1 MARGYDNGPTR
12 WTALLR
18 AGVAVFLAIAAGGAN
33 AQLNITVT
41 QGIDR
46 PVPIAI
52 VPFGWQ
58 GPGQSPYDVAAVI
71 SADLGNSGRFD
82 PMPVSDMISRPT
94 NPAQVNFQDWRVSDV
109 DYLLIGQMSETSSN
123 NYALQFQLFNVR
135 SGQQLLGFRLTSPRD
150 NLRAAAHRI
159 ADMVFEELTGIPGV
173 FGTQIA
179 YISEQRNGDRRIYQ
193 LIVADADGENRVVVA
208 ESTQPLM
215 SPAWSPDG
223 RRLAYV
229 SFEGNQS
236 AIYVQTLRTGTRERV
251 SMRAGHNGAPVFSPD
266 GRRLALTLSLVEG
279 NFDIYTLDLGTQV
292 LRRLTDH
299 PAIDSEP
306 AWSPDGETIY
316 FMSDRS
322 GSPQI
327 YRIPSNADTR
337 AAPQRVT
344 FYGNYNARP
353 RVSPDGRFLAVVH
366 RSDDT
371 QGNFRIATFDL
382 ANNQFFGVLSRRG
395 QLDESPSYAP
405 NGALLIFATRE
416 RGRGVLGTVTSDG
429 NIEQRIESGVG
440 DVREPVWGPFP
451 RP

>member
-1 MARGYDNGPTR
+1 MR
-12 WTALLR
+12 WTALL
-18 AGVAVFLAIAAGGAN
+18 AGCVAVFLAVAAGSAR
-33 AQLNITVT
+33 AQLNIRVT

-58 GPGQSPYDVAAVI
+58 GTGEQPYDVAAVI
-71 SADLGNSGRFD
+71 TADLGNSGRFD

-94 NPAQVNFQDWRVSDV
+94 NPTQINFQDWRVSDV
-109 DYLLIGQMSETSSN
+109 DYLLIGQMTETSPN
-123 NYALQFQLFNVR
+123 NYGLQFQLFNVR
-135 SGQQLLGFRLTSPRD
+135 SSQQLLAFRLTSDRN

-179 YISEQRNGDRRIYQ
+179 YISEERNGDRRRYQ

-208 ESTQPLM
+208 ESSQPLM

-223 RRLAYV
+223 RRIAYV

-236 AIYVQTLRTGTRERV
+236 AVYVQTLRTGTRERV
-251 SMRAGHNGAPVFSPD
+251 SMRAGHNGAPAFSPD

-299 PAIDSEP
+299 AAIDSEP
-306 AWSPDGETIY
+306 AWSPDGQTIY

-322 GSPQI
+322 GAPQI
-327 YRIPSNADTR
+327 YRIPADGSSR
-337 AAPQRVT
+337 SPQRVT
-344 FYGNYNARP
+344 FEGSYNARP
-353 RVSPDGRFLAVVH
+353 RVSPDGNFLAVVH
-366 RSDDT
+366 RSDLT
-371 QGNFRIATFDL
+371 QGNFRIASVDL
-382 ANNQFFGVLSRRG
+382 RRNNAITVLSRRG

-405 NGALLIFATRE
+405 NGAVLIYATRAG
-416 RGRGVLGTVTSDG
+416 GRGVLATVTSDG
-429 NIEQRIESGVG
+429 RIQQQIESGAG

>member
-1 MARGYDNGPTR
+1 MARGHDNGPTR

-18 AGVAVFLAIAAGGAN
+18 AGVAIFLVIAAASAE
-33 AQLNITVT
+33 AQLNIRVT
-41 QGIDR
+41 QGVDR

-58 GPGQSPYDVAAVI
+58 GPGQLPYDVTGVI
-71 SADLGNSGRFD
+71 TADLGNSGRFD
-82 PMPVSDMISRPT
+82 PMAVSDMISRPT
-94 NPAQVNFQDWRVSDV
+94 TPAQVNFQDWRVSDV
-109 DYLLIGQMSETSSN
+109 DYLLIGQMTESSPN
-123 NYALQFQLFNVR
+123 NYNLQFQLFNVV
-135 SGQQLLGFRLTSPRD
+135 SGQQLLGFRLTSDRD

-173 FGTQIA
+173 FSTQIA
-179 YISEQRNGDRRIYQ
+179 YISEQRNGDRRVYQ

-251 SMRAGHNGAPVFSPD
+251 SMRAGHNGAPAFSPD
-266 GRRLALTLSLVEG
+266 GRKLALTLSLVEG

-327 YRIPSNADTR
+327 YRISSNADTR

-344 FYGNYNARP
+344 FEGNYNARP
-353 RVSPDGRFLAVVH
+353 RVSPDGRYLAVVH
-366 RSDDT
+366 RSDRT
-371 QGNFRIATFDL
+371 QGNFRIASVD
-382 ANNQFFGVLSRRG
+382 LSRNGLSQPLSSG

-429 NIEQRIESGVG
+429 HIEQRIESGEG